1 MKRYLL
7 GAGAVVAGLFS
18 TLSAFAGTGA
28 SSGSIVPVASSTLL
42 EDMVSYVPSLF
53 NDLFPVIALVLGV
66 LFAFWVITKVVG
78 LIAGRIGRGGRK

>member
-1 MKRYLL
+1 
-7 GAGAVVAGLFS
+7 
-18 TLSAFAGTGA
+18 
-28 SSGSIVPVASSTLL
+28 
-42 EDMVSYVPSLF
+42 MVSYVPSLF

>member
-18 TLSAFAGTGA
+18 TLSAFAGDGA
-28 SSGSIVPVASSTLL
+28 STGSIVPVASSTLL
-42 EDMVSYVPSLF
+42 ADMVSYVPSLF

-66 LFAFWVITKVVG
+66 LFAFWVITKVVS
-78 LIAGRIGRGGRK
+78 LIAGRFRGGRK